1 MQESHHRLNPAV
13 VTLMAALLLGA
24 GSDFVVAAELEK
36 EYINPNASY
45 THVVTV
51 TSNGVKTL
59 YLSGQVALSDEGTPE
74 DFGEQADLAFSNL
87 VSQLRAAGASPEDV
101 VKLTTFIVDL
111 NREKMGLFGEAR
123 NKHLAVSP
131 PPASTVIGVSAL
143 AREVFKIEIEAI
155 AVISVE

>member
-1 MQESHHRLNPAV
+1 MPKSLNRIKSPV
-13 VTLMAALLLGA
+13 VAAMMALLVGA
-24 GSDFVVAAELEK
+24 GSNRVIAAELKK
-36 EYINPNASY
+36 EYINSNASY

-59 YLSGQVALSDEGTPE
+59 YLSGQIALGDEGTPE
-74 DFGEQADLAFSNL
+74 AFAEQADLAFANL
-87 VSQLRAAGASPEDV
+87 VSQLHDAGASPEDV

-123 NKHLAVSP
+123 SKHLAVNP

-143 AREVFKIEIEAI
+143 ARDAFKIEIEAI
-155 AVISVE
+155 AVVGAE

>member
-1 MQESHHRLNPAV
+1 MPKSDHRIKSLV
-13 VTLMAALLLGA
+13 VAAMMALLLGA
-24 GSDFVVAAELEK
+24 GSGFVIAAELEK

-45 THVVTV
+45 THVVSV

-59 YLSGQVALSDEGTPE
+59 YLSGQVALGDEGTPE
-74 DFGEQADLAFSNL
+74 EFGEQADLAFANL

-111 NREKMGLFGEAR
+111 DPEKMGLFGEAR
-123 NKHLAVSP
+123 NKHLAVAP

-155 AVISVE
+155 AVVSAE